1 MDIKREGMAAIFYKD
16 AKEDCLLLKT
26 IALAEY
32 NSITKSFTILSGDFV
47 GYTNS
52 DFNILKGNGEFIYKD
67 KGNLTFVDNKKEYSV
82 FILSNKFIKDMYDID
97 IRSSVFEV
105 YCEIVQKLSG
115 VVMIKNQNKITAMF
129 SYPHYLENYKNGTFS
144 EEKIDRMLDIP
155 SPDSETNNEQ
165 AQNVVSNQLP
175 YGLQMIISFGDDQQ
189 EMSQNEIHRDVVVD
203 ENQNTSVKQVSINE
217 IINDINSKIVGQDKA
232 IRTLVTNIY
241 YNQVLI
247 DSISKNGELD
257 LSELDSRKV
266 SILLDGSTGTGK
278 TAILKDIASKFDLP
292 IDIVNANSFSETGYV
307 GPTITDILVR
317 LLKQANGNLELAER
331 GIIVLDEIDKI
342 ATPVDYDGRDMKK
355 GVQEELLSFIG
366 GGKYDISTSNGFMKS
381 SISFDTSKITF
392 ILSGAFTRLRDNKI
406 KEQEKKING
415 IGFNTTSKNDN
426 KTEYEITSQDYIDY
440 GLMREFFG
448 RIKVLTST
456 KSYTVSDLKKI
467 LLESRISP
475 LRNLEKTIQMF
486 GYTNLNYNE
495 EFINKICEEAYK
507 LDTGARGLQSIMSGI
522 QNKILMDLI
531 NQSYNVNEPIEINS
545 NILSEY
551 KKDNV
556 RTYTRKK

>member
-1 MDIKREGMAAIFYKD
+1 MDIRKDGIAAIFCKD
-16 AKEDCLLLKT
+16 ENDDCLLLKSVA
-26 IALAEY
+26 IAEY
-32 NSITKSFTILSGDFV
+32 NRFTKSFTILSGEFV
-47 GYTNS
+47 GCTNN
-52 DFNILKGNGEFIYKD
+52 DFNILKGNSDFIYKER
-67 KGNLTFVDNKKEYSV
+67 GNLSFVDNKKEYS
-82 FILSNKFIKDMYDID
+82 IYIIPNKFIDDNYDID
-97 IRSSVFEV
+97 IRSSIYEV
-105 YCEIVQKLSG
+105 YCDIVQKLSG
-115 VVMIKNQNKITAMF
+115 IVLIKNQNRITATF
-129 SYPHYLENYKNGTFS
+129 SYPHYLENYKNGNFS
-144 EEKIDRMLDIP
+144 DEKIDYMLNIP
-155 SPDSETNNEQ
+155 TPDGELNNEDV
-165 AQNVVSNQLP
+165 QNIASNQLP
-175 YGLQMIISFGDDQQ
+175 YGIQMIISYGDDEQ
-189 EMSQNEIHRDVVVD
+189 EMVQNDSHGGINVD
-203 ENQNTSVKQVSINE
+203 ENQNVDMKQVSINE
-217 IINDINSKIVGQDKA
+217 IIGDINSKIVGQEKA

-247 DSISKNGELD
+247 DSISKKGELD
-257 LSELDSRKV
+257 PSELDSRKV

-342 ATPVDYDGRDMKK
+342 ATPVEYEGRDMKK

-366 GGKYDISTSNGFMKS
+366 GGKYDISTSNGFIKS

-406 KEQEKKING
+406 KEQEKQING
-415 IGFNTTSKNDN
+415 IGFNTASNGDK
-426 KTEYEITSQDYIDY
+426 KQEYEITTQDYIDY

-456 KSYTVSDLKKI
+456 RSYTKEDLRKI
-467 LLESRISP
+467 LLESKISP
-475 LRNLEKTIQMF
+475 LRNLEKTVQMF
-486 GYTNLNYNE
+486 GYNKLNYNE

-507 LDTGARGLQSIMSGI
+507 LDTGARGLQTIMSGI
-522 QNKILMDLI
+522 QNKLLMDLI
-531 NQSYNVNEPIEINS
+531 NQSYNTNEPVEINS
-545 NILSEY
+545 SILSEY

>member
-1 MDIKREGMAAIFYKD
+1 MEIRREGLAAIYYQDKVD
-16 AKEDCLLLKT
+16 DRLLLKS
-26 IALAEY
+26 IALVEY
-32 NSITKSFTILSGDFV
+32 NALTKSYIIMSGEFI

-52 DFNILKGNGEFIYKD
+52 DFNRILGSSNYIYED
-67 KGNLTFVDNKKEYSV
+67 KVRLMYIDNKKEYSAY
-82 FILSNKFIKDMYDID
+82 IITNKDLGSMMDID
-97 IRSSVFEV
+97 IKTSPFEV
-105 YCEIVQKLSG
+105 YCDIAQRLAG
-115 VVMIKNQNKITAMF
+115 VVLIKRDKRLLSMF
-129 SYPHYLENYKNGTFS
+129 DFPKYISSVTDGSFS
-144 EEKIDRMLDIP
+144 EEKIEEMLNAHDPNEGEEI
-155 SPDSETNNEQ
+155 ETIITT
-165 AQNVVSNQLP
+165 QLP
-175 YGLQMIISFGDDQQ
+175 YGMQIIMGTTNTK
-189 EMSQNEIHRDVVVD
+189 EKSQNENVGSNIVVNND
-203 ENQNTSVKQVSINE
+203 EVKDYNSININD
-217 IINDINSKIVGQDKA
+217 IIKDINSKIVGQEKA
-232 IRTLVTNIY
+232 VKTLVTNIY

-247 DSISKNGELD
+247 DSLSKEEQID

-278 TAILKDIASKFDLP
+278 TAILKEIASKLDLP

-307 GPTITDILVR
+307 GPTITDILTR
-317 LLKQANGNLELAER
+317 LLQQTKGNLELAER

-342 ATPVDYDGRDMKK
+342 ATPADYDGRDMKK

-366 GGKYDISTSNGFMKS
+366 GGKYDISTSNGFIKS
-381 SISFDTSKITF
+381 TISFDTSKITF
-392 ILSGAFTRLRDNKI
+392 ILSGAFTKLRDNKI
-406 KEQEKKING
+406 KETEKKING
-415 IGFNTTSKNDN
+415 IGFNTSYSNGKN
-426 KTEYEITSQDYIDY
+426 EYEITSQDYIDY

-456 KSYTVSDLKKI
+456 KTYTMDDLKKI

-475 LRNLEKTIQMF
+475 LKNLEKTIQMF
-486 GYTNLNYNE
+486 GYNNLNYNE

-531 NQSYNVNEPIEINS
+531 NQSYNVNEPIVIDN